1 MNDRDGEA
9 ALQLVY
15 DLLDALTPA
24 ATSPLL
30 GIGIGTPGL
39 MNPEEGLVHK
49 AVNLNWLDLPLRD
62 LLVSRYDLPVYIA
75 NDSQVAAL
83 GEYTFGRNYPIGSM
97 VVVKVGVGIGSGII
111 INQHLHYGDSYS
123 AGEIGHIQVVADGLP
138 CRCGNRGCLETVAS
152 TQTLLREARR
162 MMRANPNSVL
172 HRFAE
177 SPETLTTDAVLLA
190 YHTGDEE
197 LGQVVASMGRY
208 LGVALGNLAGILNI
222 KQIVI
227 GGSLAR
233 FGEGLLDPARQE
245 MRRRVQSLLPE
256 DTSVEV
262 ARLGTDIVIYGA
274 AALLL
279 THELGLG

>member
-1 MNDRDGEA
+1 
-9 ALQLVY
+9 
-15 DLLDALTPA
+15 
-24 ATSPLL
+24 
-30 GIGIGTPGL
+30 
-39 MNPEEGLVHK
+39 
-49 AVNLNWLDLPLRD
+49 
-62 LLVSRYDLPVYIA
+62 
-75 NDSQVAAL
+75 
-83 GEYTFGRNYPIGSM
+83 
-97 VVVKVGVGIGSGII
+97 
-111 INQHLHYGDSYS
+111 
-123 AGEIGHIQVVADGLP
+123 
-138 CRCGNRGCLETVAS
+138 
-152 TQTLLREARR
+152 
-162 MMRANPNSVL
+162 
-172 HRFAE
+172 
-177 SPETLTTDAVLLA
+177 
-190 YHTGDEE
+190 
-197 LGQVVASMGRY
+197 MGRY

>member
-1 MNDRDGEA
+1 VNDRDGEA